1 MMPRADAAAPH
12 RLVPARA
19 AQPPTL
25 PSAAAAVAAAA
36 QLVLA
41 ALLHLVLIV
50 TGDIVRVGATAAA
63 AVLAWRWRKR
73 KTGAA
78 RVMPSLGQKMAR
90 AASPL
95 PQARRPDALPGEP
108 HVNYPAAFIGTF
120 TA

>member
-1 MMPRADAAAPH
+1 M
-12 RLVPARA
+12 
-19 AQPPTL
+19 
-25 PSAAAAVAAAA
+25 AVAQA
-36 QLVLA
+36 
-41 ALLHLVLIV
+41 
-50 TGDIVRVGATAAA
+50 
-63 AVLAWRWRKR
+63 